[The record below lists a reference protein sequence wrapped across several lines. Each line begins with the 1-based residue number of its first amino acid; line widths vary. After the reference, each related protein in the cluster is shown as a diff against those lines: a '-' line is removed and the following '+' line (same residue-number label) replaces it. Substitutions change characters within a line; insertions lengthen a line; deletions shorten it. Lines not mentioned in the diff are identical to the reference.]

1 MWGLFIGLICLGAV
15 SLLGFVAGWGLLR
28 MQDWARWL
36 SIGLALLGLPLFPI
50 GSVAGALII
59 AYLLQ
64 SPVSEAFLGNA
75 RGCAVSGSAA
85 ARRLREPATA
95 KTLDLCK
102 PPTWDK
108 PDIAARLHLR
118 EGLRPVRSSSRNL
131 TQQPTPH
138 DNEETQNHSASADH
152 LNCDWRNR
160 NLRGKLI
167 HIHRLAG
174 ERGNLAPNVIALI

>member
-1 MWGLFIGLICLGAV
+1 MKRPVGVTLIAVWHLLNSALFALGALLIVILPASLLWLRADRADSVWSLWGLFIGLICLGAV

-75 RGCAVSGSAA
+75 RAAPLAA
-85 ARRLREPATA
+85 AQPPA
-95 KTLDLCK
+95 
-102 PPTWDK
+102 
-108 PDIAARLHLR
+108 
-118 EGLRPVRSSSRNL
+118 G
-131 TQQPTPH
+131 
-138 DNEETQNHSASADH
+138 
-152 LNCDWRNR
+152 
-160 NLRGKLI
+160 
-167 HIHRLAG
+167 
-174 ERGNLAPNVIALI
+174 